1 MALAPAATL
10 AGPAT
15 AGTTPSPGDPSEAPP
30 GRIQGNGRGR
40 LFPTGSSAAL
50 LVIWGFIDRNRV
62 SRHFGVLYRVSE
74 NECSGTRYDAASRPA
89 GRSVGQSTAKPRKPP
104 WVNPC
109 DKPENTPTRR

>member
-1 MALAPAATL
+1 MALAPATTL

-50 LVIWGFIDRNRV
+50 LVIWGFIDRNR
-62 SRHFGVLYRVSE
+62 LL
-74 NECSGTRYDAASRPA
+74 NAAAS
-89 GRSVGQSTAKPRKPP
+89 GRNCSAVPGKCQQRAFP
-104 WVNPC
+104 VNL
-109 DKPENTPTRR
+109 KEMLTPQARSGWQPQY

>member
-50 LVIWGFIDRNRV
+50 LVIWGFHA
-62 SRHFGVLYRVSE
+62 SYRATARGARPNTKGQLPV
-74 NECSGTRYDAASRPA
+74 GRRYDRRRLPCFSD
-89 GRSVGQSTAKPRKPP
+89 GRLGPVSA
-104 WVNPC
+104 
-109 DKPENTPTRR
+109 